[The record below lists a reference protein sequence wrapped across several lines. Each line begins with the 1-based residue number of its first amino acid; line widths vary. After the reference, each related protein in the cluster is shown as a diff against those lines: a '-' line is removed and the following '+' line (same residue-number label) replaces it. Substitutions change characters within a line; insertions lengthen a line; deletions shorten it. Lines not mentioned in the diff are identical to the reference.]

1 MLKGQIEYDFEL
13 GRFEE
18 LFEKMEIPVFRLET
32 DYNYQDIE
40 QLRIRLEAFSEVL
53 NQRTYS
59 RLSGAERTA
68 AEGQRAKYGKDGV
81 AV

>member
-1 MLKGQIEYDFEL
+1 M
-13 GRFEE
+13 
-18 LFEKMEIPVFRLET
+18 FRLET

-53 NQRTYS
+53 AQRKYAGVTDRRKIES
-59 RLSGAERTA
+59 EKRRT
-68 AEGQRAKYGKDGV
+68 EYGKETV